1 MDSNLTTHKVNRDS
15 TQNQNLHGRRIT
27 GAGASQGPNDYVT
40 RRELDSAISGG
51 NSTVQIVQYIGS
63 STPTPSTGSGSIILE
78 QVLTTGYTVVVPTI
92 DYIGEI
98 LTVCL
103 TQDSSGGHSVTW
115 PSNFKLAPKINDKT
129 ANTINIITFV
139 ARIDGN
145 WWLSGLPILGR
156 HI

>member
-1 MDSNLTTHKVNRDS
+1 M
-15 TQNQNLHGRRIT
+15 
-27 GAGASQGPNDYVT
+27 
-40 RRELDSAISGG
+40 
-51 NSTVQIVQYIGS
+51 
-63 STPTPSTGSGSIILE
+63 
-78 QVLTTGYTVVVPTI
+78 VVPTI
-92 DYIGEI
+92 DYVGEI

-139 ARIDGN
+139 ARIDGK